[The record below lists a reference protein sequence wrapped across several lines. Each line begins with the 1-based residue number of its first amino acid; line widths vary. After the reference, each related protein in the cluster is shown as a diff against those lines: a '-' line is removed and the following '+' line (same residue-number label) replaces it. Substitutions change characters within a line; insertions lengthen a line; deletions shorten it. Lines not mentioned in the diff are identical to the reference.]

1 MQFEDVRRE
10 LLRQWTYTG
19 GPNEAKAAELY
30 HDDAVL
36 EFPQSGER
44 FVGKANIQGWR
55 QRYPAR
61 LDFEPRELRGQG
73 DLWVAEAGL
82 RYDGGEPVHVVK
94 ILQFRG
100 DKIERETL
108 YSPTRSR
115 PPSGAGRGPTAT
127 SPSAAATSRP
137 RSTAEADRWPY
148 LPRRRLA
155 GRQTI
160 QQSRHIVAG
169 DGPYLIGVDA
179 MVVMRQDRTEADDVG
194 PGYGRIPCP
203 TRLGHGSR

>member
-1 MQFEDVRRE
+1 MQHEEVRRE

-55 QRYPAR
+55 QQYPAR

-73 DLWVAEAGL
+73 DLWVAETGL

-94 ILQFRG
+94 ILQFRA
-100 DKIERETL
+100 DKVERETL
-108 YSPTRSR
+108 YF
-115 PPSGAGRGPTAT
+115 
-127 SPSAAATSRP
+127 
-137 RSTAEADRWPY
+137 AEAFPAPEWRRPY
-148 LPRRRLA
+148 ADGGIPERRGDLPA
-155 GRQTI
+155 TI
-160 QQSRHIVAG
+160 RG
-169 DGPYLIGVDA
+169 GG
-179 MVVMRQDRTEADDVG
+179 
-194 PGYGRIPCP
+194 
-203 TRLGHGSR
+203 